1 MDTPI
6 VPDGT
11 GTPAP
16 DGTPAG
22 QNVAPAWIAQ
32 LPDDLKGNEAFTGY
46 KTIGDLAKD
55 ALSFKEKATTLE
67 GKLTTDYIPKLTENA
82 TDEQKAAYK
91 AAMGIPDKAEDYEIP
106 VPEGDTPELA
116 NELRQAAFTKGWP
129 KGVVKEL
136 TEWWNGLQAKAVE
149 KYNAELKT
157 RTEEVKTKWGADF
170 PKNAEIVKNV
180 FGHFKDKGID
190 QLAMIE
196 VKGPDG
202 KPMFLGNHPVIQEF
216 FLEFGKAMLPD
227 AGLRGGPAAAKPAGN
242 PTGFTYD

>member
-1 MDTPI
+1 MPEESQVTQGNGDQGNGT
-6 VPDGT
+6 VQQDG
-11 GTPAP
+11 
-16 DGTPAG
+16 
-22 QNVAPAWIAQ
+22 AQ
-32 LPDDLKGNEAFTGY
+32 SLGWRAALPDDFKEHEFV
-46 KTIGDLAKD
+46 KTFEKPGDFVKSALEIKTERD
-55 ALSFKEKATTLE
+55 ALTEKLGKAIFKP
-67 GKLTTDYIPKLTENA
+67 DENA

-106 VPEGDTPELA
+106 VPEGDSPELA
-116 NELRQAAFTKGWP
+116 NELRQAAFSKQWP